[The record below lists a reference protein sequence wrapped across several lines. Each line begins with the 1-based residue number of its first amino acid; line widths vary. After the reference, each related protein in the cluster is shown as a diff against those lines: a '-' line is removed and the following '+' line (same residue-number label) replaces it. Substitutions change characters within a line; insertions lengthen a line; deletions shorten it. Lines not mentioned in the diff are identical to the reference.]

1 MNLVETCS
9 LYMNYSHE
17 KVFRV
22 VSLLESA
29 ANRFGIGTD
38 GYITYLAEH
47 TQNGDENLRDFIME
61 SQLTEYKNT
70 SNSHEYMG
78 VTVYKNPDKTYS
90 CPEAGIYGVRRSSEI
105 KAMIRDKKARKQDI
119 KENIELVIDNI
130 FYTFDLTESEFIEY
144 ILENITIEE
153 YEELGGYF
161 FQDFVNVISEIAG
174 IDTVANSLIN
184 EGYLFDEGIGDFVR
198 GVSDKLASG
207 VDRHNAAS
215 AKFGAALSTPKKTTS
230 AVGNK
235 IKTAVGKTFNK
246 KNAQT
251 VGAVVNAAA
260 SSVNKLA
267 GSVARGAEIGAKTFD
282 NINTDALETK
292 RAELRA
298 KNAEDPKA
306 KIDREAESAPSSQ
319 KPPTKKLTSK
329 EKEALYDKTMKE
341 DTLYDI
347 KEWLIE
353 SDIFDSIEEVDSYI
367 LDEMTVEDMIIILDS
382 LDEGTSVRK
391 SKEVRKAEADQKRL
405 ASIAAQKTKMD
416 NDDVKAKF
424 RQVDRISNNAEKENE
439 TSRISAQRDISRN
452 SAMNHYRFQPS
463 KRAAPSTDIRNDSK
477 KINGT
482 SSVAKSKP
490 TEGKSLAS
498 RAVADYFTNNTPTR
512 KPLGNASK
520 PPKDRTVL
528 VPQPNKKSFADKLS
542 DVNSRPRPAGY
553 GTNKPMPQLQVP
565 QPNKKE
571 KTPEYRGYMSNGKY
585 TMLSTDNMVSA
596 PSGHMQRGR
605 TKSKIATAPSGH
617 MQLDRTKSKIAT
629 AAADNSV
636 KPSSVV
642 SSFTDKAKNY
652 AKKLFKKLNPLK
664 ESAVINWLTDDEILD
679 TICCLVESGIFG
691 YEEELLEYLNYDMSW
706 DEANLI
712 SEYLDDVALDIL
724 VECFYDEY
732 DNSQEILSYLLEN
745 IGENYYEYILEE
757 EVGNDST
764 TLSATNTDPIV
775 NKRQKKNSKNVV
787 TQNNNISESSDC
799 ACGKDGCKSCKKTK
813 WKSDIYSK
821 IRGK

>member
-1 MNLVETCS
+1 VPQPN
-9 LYMNYSHE
+9 
-17 KVFRV
+17 
-22 VSLLESA
+22 
-29 ANRFGIGTD
+29 
-38 GYITYLAEH
+38 
-47 TQNGDENLRDFIME
+47 
-61 SQLTEYKNT
+61 
-70 SNSHEYMG
+70 
-78 VTVYKNPDKTYS
+78 
-90 CPEAGIYGVRRSSEI
+90 
-105 KAMIRDKKARKQDI
+105 KKSFA
-119 KENIELVIDNI
+119 
-130 FYTFDLTESEFIEY
+130 
-144 ILENITIEE
+144 
-153 YEELGGYF
+153 
-161 FQDFVNVISEIAG
+161 
-174 IDTVANSLIN
+174 
-184 EGYLFDEGIGDFVR
+184 
-198 GVSDKLASG
+198 DKLSDVNSRPRPAG
-207 VDRHNAAS
+207 Y
-215 AKFGAALSTPKKTTS
+215 GT
-230 AVGNK
+230 NK
-235 IKTAVGKTFNK
+235 PMP
-246 KNAQT
+246 Q
-251 VGAVVNAAA
+251 
-260 SSVNKLA
+260 L
-267 GSVARGAEIGAKTFD
+267 
-282 NINTDALETK
+282 
-292 RAELRA
+292 
-298 KNAEDPKA
+298 
-306 KIDREAESAPSSQ
+306 Q
-319 KPPTKKLTSK
+319 
-329 EKEALYDKTMKE
+329 
-341 DTLYDI
+341 
-347 KEWLIE
+347 
-353 SDIFDSIEEVDSYI
+353 
-367 LDEMTVEDMIIILDS
+367 
-382 LDEGTSVRK
+382 
-391 SKEVRKAEADQKRL
+391 
-405 ASIAAQKTKMD
+405 
-416 NDDVKAKF
+416 
-424 RQVDRISNNAEKENE
+424 
-439 TSRISAQRDISRN
+439 
-452 SAMNHYRFQPS
+452 
-463 KRAAPSTDIRNDSK
+463 
-477 KINGT
+477 
-482 SSVAKSKP
+482 
-490 TEGKSLAS
+490 
-498 RAVADYFTNNTPTR
+498 
-512 KPLGNASK
+512 
-520 PPKDRTVL
+520 